1 MKKLLVI
8 GLLALISGVG
18 MISCGNDAGFD
29 AVVITPVTSV
39 SITGNLAGG
48 EEFPLAGMQFLVQKS
63 SNDTT
68 PVPGVS
74 IKMESGA
81 LAGDIFLCAVPWS
94 GISPTMICTKPLA
107 QVSILKMTTS
117 DTGAVL
123 VYPLLSTQNSCS
135 GTSGTIQGE
144 GSVSGIISTDMGTV
158 DVTFNV
164 DC

>member
-1 MKKLLVI
+1 MKKFLII

-18 MISCGNDAGFD
+18 MISCGNDAGFE
-29 AVVITPVTSV
+29 AVVVTPVTSV

-48 EEFPLAGMQFLVQKS
+48 EQVPLGGMQFLVQKS
-63 SNDTT
+63 STDTT

-74 IKMESGA
+74 IKMEAGA
-81 LAGDIFLCAVPWS
+81 HGGDFFLCAVPWA
-94 GISPTMICTKPLA
+94 GISPTMVCTKPLA
-107 QVSILKMTTS
+107 LVSILKMTTS

-123 VYPLLSTQNSCS
+123 VYPLVQAQSCS
-135 GTSGTIQGE
+135 GTSGTIQGD
-144 GSVSGIISTDMGTV
+144 GTISGIISTNMGVV